1 VNEEDT
7 GVWGRCILRT
17 VLPGHSLSFVFCSFS
32 YIHEFSFVFVDRKV
46 FGKPPPFSDGHPSPV
61 RSSGSPVPAS
71 FLQRG
76 EEISFVS
83 LHQRFPEAEDVSL
96 RVLDD
101 CNSADIF
108 DLISVILEG
117 VTTNGGE
124 AGMTQ
129 FFRVPVME
137 TPASEDL

>member
-1 VNEEDT
+1 MNPLLFLST
-7 GVWGRCILRT
+7 GRFLVSPR
-17 VLPGHSLSFVFCSFS
+17 
-32 YIHEFSFVFVDRKV
+32 
-46 FGKPPPFSDGHPSPV
+46 PFSDGHPSPV

-71 FLQRG
+71 ILQRG
-76 EEISFVS
+76 EEISIVS

-124 AGMTQ
+124 AGLTQ

-137 TPASEDL
+137 TPAGADL